1 MTRPWPEVA
10 AFYEGLG
17 LPGRPVGALAA
28 LARKISESPLA
39 PGLFAWTSMHDLC
52 IAQAEVTYPYDGP
65 YLRLSPSADQIELRY
80 VDSSYRAKQWHRTI
94 EADQAFG
101 RLVKFLNELRWFPPE
116 VLDPLRENP
125 RSGDA

>member
-17 LPGRPVGALAA
+17 LPGRSVGALAA

-39 PGLFAWTSMHDLC
+39 TGLFAWTSMHDLC
-52 IAQAEVTYPYDGP
+52 IAQAE
-65 YLRLSPSADQIELRY
+65 S
-80 VDSSYRAKQWHRTI
+80 